1 MKIKQIFKEGLID
14 NNPVLVQLVGMCSI
28 LGVSTSLLNALGMGI
43 SVIFVLTL
51 SNIVLSLLRNFIP
64 DKVRIPAYVV
74 VIATFVTIVDMGL
87 NAFAPALYNALG
99 LFIPLIVVNC
109 IILARAER
117 FASKNSVGLLI
128 VDGLA
133 SGLGYTI
140 VISILAILRE
150 FFGAGEFLG
159 MQVFGESIKRI
170 GIIAQAPG
178 AFIVL
183 GIMYAVF
190 NHLKSKNELK
200 KLQGG
205 DN

>member
-51 SNIVLSLLRNFIP
+51 SNIVISLLRNFIP

-74 VIATFVTIVDMGL
+74 VVATFVTIVDMGL
-87 NAFAPALYNALG
+87 KAFAPALYNALG

-109 IILARAER
+109 IILARAES
-117 FASKNSVGLLI
+117 FASKNSVGLSI

-133 SGLGYTI
+133 NGLGYTI

-159 MQVFGESIKRI
+159 MQVFGETIKPI